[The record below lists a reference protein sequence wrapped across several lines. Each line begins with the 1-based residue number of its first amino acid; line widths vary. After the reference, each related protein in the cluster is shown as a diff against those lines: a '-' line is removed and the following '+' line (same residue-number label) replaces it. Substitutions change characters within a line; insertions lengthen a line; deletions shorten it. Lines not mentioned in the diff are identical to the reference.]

1 MSLESDR
8 RSVGAGLEADRRGPT
23 RQILTDL
30 NRMIQ
35 PKPVPKTLPALEEK
49 KPIESKKG
57 VGAYDPKKYQGG
69 GGGIASPLTEDDY
82 TKREYWPDA
91 ALSSDGLFNF
101 PALKSITLTDA
112 NGDKAVVNLAKPV
125 ATTPTP

>member
-8 RSVGAGLEADRRGPT
+8 RGSGAALETERRGPG

-35 PKPVPKTLPALEEK
+35 PKPVPKTLPTLEQK
-49 KPIESKKG
+49 KPIDGKKG

-69 GGGIASPLTEDDY
+69 GGGIASPLTEEDY

-112 NGDKAVVNLAKPV
+112 SGAKAVINLAQPVKPT
-125 ATTPTP
+125 AP